1 MIMNRN
7 QLADVLVK
15 SNVDTTEL
23 HVANMRG
30 NYSKSKLIKK
40 LSNLNYATN
49 YRLNRYSLKKN
60 SKFPRVAFY
69 CFNEYAFN
77 NTHSHIYIQAP
88 PCYVYENVV
97 TIMKEEWLK
106 LDDSPNKSYEFY
118 SDKVDKEKAY
128 AMYSVKEFNARD
140 EESFIV
146 L

>member
-1 MIMNRN
+1 MNRN
-7 QLADVLVK
+7 QLADALVK

-77 NTHSHIYIQAP
+77 NTFGQLGRWIDSIP
-88 PCYVYENVV
+88 R
-97 TIMKEEWLK
+97 TI
-106 LDDSPNKSYEFY
+106 
-118 SDKVDKEKAY
+118 VDRCGKK
-128 AMYSVKEFNARD
+128 FD
-140 EESFIV
+140 I
-146 L
+146 